1 MTDKQTSGISTTYN
15 PQEVEGRIYRSWLE
29 GGFFTPKIDKTKSPF
44 VIIQPP
50 PNVTGELHL
59 GHAQRATVED
69 ILSRWHR
76 MKGDPTLWLPGV
88 DHAGIATQVVVE
100 RELANEGLSRHDIGR
115 EKFLQR
121 MWDWVNKYRERI
133 RTQQQRLG
141 ASCDWSR
148 EQFTLDPN
156 PSKAVR
162 QTFVNLYNKG
172 LIYKGERIIN
182 WCPRCSTALSDLEVI
197 HQEVQ
202 GTLYYIRYPFIERT
216 GFICVATTRPETML
230 GDAAIAVNPDDSRYV
245 GIQDENLRIPIL
257 GREIPI
263 IRDNTVE
270 TSFGTGALKV
280 TPSHDPTDYEIGLR
294 HNLEPITVIGLDGKM
309 SEFAGEFQ
317 GIDRFQCR
325 ESIVQ
330 RLSEEGSLE
339 KIEPHIHSVGH
350 CQRCNQVI
358 EPLISK
364 QWFMHMAPLAKPAI
378 DAVQDGRIQIIPQ
391 HFSRVYQ
398 NWMDNIKDWC
408 ISRQLWWGHRIPVW
422 YCNNC
427 DSQNVSTKEPETCTV
442 CGSTDL
448 FQDPDV
454 LDTWFSSGLWPH
466 STLGWPDNTEDLAY
480 FYPTAVMETGHDILF
495 FWVARMIMLGLEN
508 TGEIPFQTVYLSGLI
523 RDPSGIKMSK
533 TKGNVIDPLQTI
545 DTYGCDALRF
555 ALTVGTTPGN
565 DTRLGDD
572 KLESARNFANKLWN
586 ATRFV
591 LTSTEGTKFRFEGA
605 YSNLTHLE
613 DRWIISRLSRTTERV
628 QQALDDYQIGE
639 AELAI
644 YDFLWNE
651 FCDWYIEV
659 SKLRFDGNEEDSPLP
674 TLMYVLEQT
683 LRLLHPFMPFI
694 TEELWQLL
702 KTRFLDHPN
711 QPESIM
717 VANYPTFNPQSID
730 IDAEDQFG
738 ALTAMIRA
746 VRNIRSEFHIPPR
759 KLIEVFVDPGNMMP
773 LIQGQIPMIQAL
785 GRIGSIEFFSSE
797 ISLRPENAVTVV
809 LGPIT
814 VSVPMEGI
822 IDVKKELGRLNEE
835 LNQTEQSLER
845 LGGRMADP
853 NFLNKAPDEVIERE
867 RERQNSMLER
877 KSKIVDLLKHIG
889 N

>member
-1 MTDKQTSGISTTYN
+1 MTNKQPSGISTTYN
-15 PQEVEGRIYRSWLE
+15 PQEVEKRIYRSWLD
-29 GGFFTPKIDKTKSPF
+29 GGFFTPEIDRTKSPF

-121 MWDWVNKYRERI
+121 MWEWVNKYRERI

-156 PSKAVR
+156 PSKAVW

-202 GTLYYIRYPFIERT
+202 GSLYFIRYPFVQGT
-216 GFICVATTRPETML
+216 GFICVATTRPETIL
-230 GDAAIAVNPDDSRYV
+230 GDSAIAVNPDDSRYAKIH
-245 GIQDENLRIPIL
+245 GEYLRIPIL

-263 IRDNTVE
+263 ITDETVE
-270 TSFGTGALKV
+270 TAFGTGALKV
-280 TPSHDPTDYEIGLR
+280 TPSHDPIDYEIGLR
-294 HNLEPITVIGLDGKM
+294 HNLESTTVIGLDGKM
-309 SEFAGEFQ
+309 SESAGQFQ
-317 GIDRFQCR
+317 GIDRFECR
-325 ESIVQ
+325 EFIVQ
-330 RLSEEGSLE
+330 QLSQNGFLE
-339 KIEPHIHSVGH
+339 KIEPHSHSVGH
-350 CQRCNQVI
+350 CQRCNQVV

-378 DAVQDGRIQIIPQ
+378 EAVQDGCIRIIPE

-427 DSQNVSTKEPETCTV
+427 SFENVSTIEPETCTN
-442 CGSTDL
+442 CGSTNL

-466 STLGWPDNTEDLAY
+466 STLGWPENTEDLDY

-508 TGEIPFQTVYLSGLI
+508 TGKIPFHTVYLSGLI

-545 DTYGCDALRF
+545 ETYGCDALRF

-591 LTSTEGTKFRFEGA
+591 LTSTENTQFSLGINH
-605 YSNLTHLE
+605 SNLTHLE
-613 DRWIISRLSRTTERV
+613 DRWITSRLSRTTKRV
-628 QQALDDYQIGE
+628 QQALEDYQIGE

-659 SKLRFDGNEEDSPLP
+659 SKLRFGENEIDSPLP
-674 TLMYVLEQT
+674 TLLYVLEQT
-683 LRLLHPFMPFI
+683 LRLLHPFMPFV

-702 KTRFLDHPN
+702 KTRFIDYPN
-711 QPESIM
+711 QPKSIM
-717 VANYPTFNPQSID
+717 VADFPVYNPQSID
-730 IDAEDQFG
+730 TNAEDQFETLM
-738 ALTAMIRA
+738 ALIRA
-746 VRNIRSEFHIPPR
+746 VRNIRSEFRIPPR
-759 KLIEVFVDPGNMMP
+759 KLIEVFVDAGDMMP
-773 LIQGQIPMIQAL
+773 LIQGQRPMLQAL
-785 GRIGSIEFFSSE
+785 GRIEAIEFFSSDT
-797 ISLRPENAVTVV
+797 SPLPGNSVTVV

-822 IDVKKELGRLNEE
+822 IDVHKELERLNEE
-835 LNQTEQSLER
+835 LKQTEHSLER
-845 LGGRMADP
+845 LGDRIADP
-853 NFLNKAPDEVIERE
+853 IFLSRAPDEVIERE
-867 RERQNSMLER
+867 RERQSLMVER
-877 KSKIVDLLKHIG
+877 RSKIVDLLKHIG
-889 N
+889 I